1 MDKTKFTNLINQ
13 LSITAQKN
21 KWVLCYNKEIDHL
34 FWTKEPLNKK
44 ARLVK
49 VSHET
54 SFYVNP
60 NKKIEGVVVEYFA
73 GNFIEHNPTYKG
85 LIKQFKKKVDK
96 NTFTIAQ
103 TRETDKYLFG
113 LGEAL
118 RADIYQDSKESGNK
132 LDFDSLVNYALS
144 K

>member
-1 MDKTKFTNLINQ
+1 MERGKFTNLINQ

-21 KWVLCYNKEIDHL
+21 KWVLCYDKEIDHL

-44 ARLVK
+44 AKLVK

-54 SFYVNP
+54 SFYVDP
-60 NKKIEGVVVEYFA
+60 HKKIEGVVVEYFTS
-73 GNFIEHNPTYKG
+73 NFIAHNPTYKG
-85 LIKQFKKKVDK
+85 FIKQFKKKVGE
-96 NTFTIAQ
+96 NTFTVTKTQ
-103 TRETDKYLFG
+103 ETNKYLFG

-118 RADIYQDSKESGNK
+118 RADIYQDSKEKGGK
-132 LDFDSLVNYALS
+132 LNFDSLVKYAFS